1 MIHFCFLNLNTD
13 YLNSLYIY
21 VWSVGL
27 LQVEKKIKKELFLIQ
42 ISVIKKKLEDK
53 SNKIGRFFLL
63 INFVS
68 NTF

>member
-1 MIHFCFLNLNTD
+1 LNTD

-42 ISVIKKKLEDK
+42 ISVIKK
-53 SNKIGRFFLL
+53 N
-63 INFVS
+63 
-68 NTF
+68 

>member
-27 LQVEKKIKKELFLIQ
+27 LQVEKKNKERTIFNSN
-42 ISVIKKKLEDK
+42 ISNKKKLEDK